1 METSDVGRKCCDSKD
16 ETTCGERNWEKI
28 PLCISQG
35 EVKQQ
40 MKHGRG
46 SCRTALGRNEAEQRH
61 LKENSGLGNYI
72 PSQGQQFS
80 KPAPAAA
87 ADVA

>member
-1 METSDVGRKCCDSKD
+1 
-16 ETTCGERNWEKI
+16 
-28 PLCISQG
+28 
-35 EVKQQ
+35 

-46 SCRTALGRNEAEQRH
+46 SCRTVLGRNEAEQRH